1 MKRKALLVLGLSVTL
16 ACTNAVSVYAAGGGN
31 HRTETYSNNN
41 NNVVAAGNEKTNI
54 TGDVSVTGDGE
65 IAVKTSNN
73 AELSLKGNVSA
84 NGKNT
89 LGVESS
95 ANSSVSVD
103 GNVSAS
109 GESAEGV
116 AGHGNSSV
124 SVDGNVSASGESAK
138 GVVGHDSSSVKVSGD
153 VTAEGRIAPLGVG
166 TERVTSSV
174 TVDGTVKAN
183 GSQAV
188 GINSKGEVTAGGVL
202 VEGADSVGVLAN
214 KYGRITIN
222 NDVKVVERNRGTY
235 SVPVSGVETERNG
248 QVTVKGN
255 VEVEGIGSIGIKAAQ
270 GEVTVNGNVKASGT
284 KSNSGDETVGISASS
299 SKVNVKGD
307 VTSDGKGIHII
318 KSGTGLNSNVEVNG
332 SVTGSSGVT
341 TSNDSNVTVGGD
353 ITATGGTGLDITLE
367 NTTGDGKINLGTLN
381 VTKEGETGVLLDV
394 RKRNIQNIDEL
405 IQAMPEVNLFEI
417 NVKQGD
423 YFGINDGTNRDT
435 IQGTSILKKEAAD
448 KILKQKVNY
457 HLRAENTSNGT
468 ISLEHTKATE
478 GTTVKFYV
486 KAVDGYQVKGV
497 SAGKATVIDNGD
509 GSYSIIVP
517 RGGGVNISAIIEA
530 IMKEE
535 QGGQSAASNEKYSA
549 SFVKYA
555 AGQKQAQQLIKS
567 VAPGGNC
574 VVELEDFVSFN
585 RKTLEAL
592 AKRPDVS
599 MTVIYKWNGVK
610 YKVTIPAGYN
620 VLDLLNEDGYCGC
633 LYLNAIFGSEVV
645 E

>member
-1 MKRKALLVLGLSVTL
+1 MHECSIGVCCR
-16 ACTNAVSVYAAGGGN
+16 GGN
-31 HRTETYSNNN
+31 HRIETYSNNN
-41 NNVVAAGNEKTNI
+41 NKVVATGDEKTDI
-54 TGDVSVTGDGE
+54 EGDVSVTGNDE
-65 IAVKTSNN
+65 TAVKTSDN
-73 AELSLKGNVSA
+73 AKVSVKGNVSA
-84 NGKNT
+84 NGNNT
-89 LGVESS
+89 FGVYSTG
-95 ANSSVSVD
+95 NSSVSVQ

-116 AGHGNSSV
+116 ASRN
-124 SVDGNVSASGESAK
+124 D
-138 GVVGHDSSSVKVSGD
+138 SSVKVSGD
-153 VTAEGRIAPLGVG
+153 VTAEGQRTPTGVDAVKG
-166 TERVTSSV
+166 SSV
-174 TVDGTVKAN
+174 TVDGTVKAA
-183 GSQAV
+183 GSQAT

-202 VEGADSVGVLAN
+202 VEGADSTGVNAN
-214 KYGRITIN
+214 HGGRITIN

-235 SVPVSGVETERNG
+235 SVPVSGVETESNG

-255 VEVEGIGSIGIKAAQ
+255 VEVDGIGSIGIKAAQ

-284 KSNSGDETVGISASS
+284 KSNSGDETVGISVSS
-299 SKVNVKGD
+299 SEVNVKGD

-318 KSGTGLNSNVEVNG
+318 KSSSWKNSKVTVDG
-332 SVTGSSGVT
+332 SVTGSSGVVINNG
-341 TSNDSNVTVGGD
+341 SDVTVGGAV
-353 ITATGGTGLDITLE
+353 TATDGTGLDITLNVLTE
-367 NTTGDGKINLGTLN
+367 QGKINLGTLN
-381 VTKEGETGVLLDV
+381 VKKEGETAILLDV
-394 RKRNIQNIDEL
+394 SKVSIHDIDDF
-405 IQAMPEVNLFEI
+405 IQAIPEVNLFEI

-423 YFGINDGTNRDT
+423 YFGINDGTKEDT
-435 IQGTSILKKEAAD
+435 IKGTGILKKEAAD

-585 RKTLEAL
+585 RKTMEAL

>member
-31 HRTETYSNNN
+31 HRIEAYSNNN
-41 NNVVAAGNEKTNI
+41 NKVKVAGNEETDI
-54 TGDVSVTGDGE
+54 SGDVSVTGYGE
-65 IAVKTSNN
+65 IAVQTFDN
-73 AELSLKGNVSA
+73 AKVSVKGNVSVE
-84 NGKNT
+84 GDKT
-89 LGVESS
+89 KGVESNF
-95 ANSSVSVD
+95 NSSVSVQ

-116 AGHGNSSV
+116 AGCGN
-124 SVDGNVSASGESAK
+124 
-138 GVVGHDSSSVKVSGD
+138 SSVKVSGD
-153 VTAEGRIAPLGVG
+153 ITAEGEKTIGASARDAS
-166 TERVTSSV
+166 SSV
-174 TVDGTVKAN
+174 TVGGTVKAD
-183 GSQAV
+183 GLKAK
-188 GINSKGEVTAGGVL
+188 GIYSEGE
-202 VEGADSVGVLAN
+202 
-214 KYGRITIN
+214 
-222 NDVKVVERNRGTY
+222 
-235 SVPVSGVETERNG
+235 
-248 QVTVKGN
+248 VTVKGN
-255 VEVEGIGSIGIKAAQ
+255 VEVDGIGATGINSTQ
-270 GEVTVNGNVKASGT
+270 GVVNVNGNVKVSGT

-299 SKVNVKGD
+299 SEVNVKGD
-307 VTSDGKGIHII
+307 VTSDGKGIHIF
-318 KSGTGLNSNVEVNG
+318 KSSSWKDSKVTVDG
-332 SVTGSSGVT
+332 SVTGSSGVVINNG
-341 TSNDSNVTVGGD
+341 SDVTVGGAV
-353 ITATGGTGLDITLE
+353 TATDGTGLDITLNVLTE
-367 NTTGDGKINLGTLN
+367 QGKINLGTLN
-381 VTKEGETGVLLDV
+381 VKKEGETAVLLDV
-394 RKRNIQNIDEL
+394 SKVSIHDIDDF
-405 IQAMPEVNLFEI
+405 IQAIPEVNLFEI

-423 YFGINDGTNRDT
+423 YFGINDGTDEDT
-435 IQGTSILKKEAAD
+435 IKGTGISKKEAAD

-457 HLRAENTSNGT
+457 LLRAENTSNTT

-486 KAVDGYQVKGV
+486 NAVDGYQVKGV

-530 IMKEE
+530 VMKEE
-535 QGGQSAASNEKYSA
+535 PGGQSAASNEENTAAVEKYSA

-555 AGQKQAQQLIKS
+555 VGQKQAQQIIKS

-574 VVELEDFVSFN
+574 VVELEDFISFN

>member
-1 MKRKALLVLGLSVTL
+1 MKRKVLLVLGLSVTL

-31 HRTETYSNNN
+31 HRIEAYSNN
-41 NNVVAAGNEKTNI
+41 NNVVAAGDEKTDI
-54 TGDVSVTGDGE
+54 TGDVSVTGDDE
-65 IAVKTSNN
+65 IAVKTSDN
-73 AELSLKGNVSA
+73 AKVSVKGNVSA
-84 NGKNT
+84 NGSGT
-89 LGVESS
+89 TGVESTD
-95 ANSSVSVD
+95 NSS
-103 GNVSAS
+103 A
-109 GESAEGV
+109 
-116 AGHGNSSV
+116 
-124 SVDGNVSASGESAK
+124 
-138 GVVGHDSSSVKVSGD
+138 KVSGD
-153 VTAEGRIAPLGVG
+153 ITAEGDTSTLGIKAG
-166 TERVTSSV
+166 KGASV
-174 TVDGTVKAN
+174 TVDGAVKAN
-183 GSQAV
+183 GRVAV
-188 GINSKGEVTAGGVL
+188 GINSEGEAIAGDVL
-202 VEGADSVGVLAN
+202 VNGADSTGVLASKN
-214 KYGRITIN
+214 GKITIN
-222 NDVKVVERNRGTY
+222 NDVKVVESNRKAD
-235 SVPVSGVETERNG
+235 SVSVSGVETESNG
-248 QVTVKGN
+248 EVTVKGN
-255 VEVEGIGSIGIKAAQ
+255 VEVDGIGSIGIKAAQ

-318 KSGTGLNSNVEVNG
+318 KSGTGSNSIVEVNG
-332 SVTGSSGVT
+332 SVTGSSGVVINNG
-341 TSNDSNVTVGGD
+341 SDVTVGGAV
-353 ITATGGTGLDITLE
+353 TATGGTGLDITLE
-367 NTTGDGKINLGTLN
+367 DAAGRGKINLGTLN

-394 RKRNIQNIDEL
+394 RKRNIQDIDEL

-435 IQGTSILKKEAAD
+435 IKGTSISKKEAVD

-457 HLRAENTSNGT
+457 HLRTENTSNGT
-468 ISLEHTKATE
+468 ISLEHEKATE

-530 IMKEE
+530 VMKEE
-535 QGGQSAASNEKYSA
+535 QGGQSAASNEKYLA

-585 RKTLEAL
+585 RKTFEAL

>member
-31 HRTETYSNNN
+31 HRIETYRSNN
-41 NNVVAAGNEKTNI
+41 NNVVAKGDEQTDM
-54 TGDVSVTGDGE
+54 TGDVSVTGNGE
-65 IAVKTSNN
+65 IAVKTSGN
-73 AELSLKGNVSA
+73 AVLNLKGNVSVE
-84 NGKNT
+84 GDRT
-89 LGVESS
+89 IGVESS
-95 ANSSVSVD
+95 NNSSVSVD

-109 GESAEGV
+109 RGAEYGV
-116 AGHGNSSV
+116 KSY
-124 SVDGNVSASGESAK
+124 
-138 GVVGHDSSSVKVSGD
+138 DSSSVKVSGD
-153 VTAEGRIAPLGVG
+153 ITAEGEKTTGASARDAS
-166 TERVTSSV
+166 SSV
-174 TVDGTVKAN
+174 TVGGTVKAD
-183 GSQAV
+183 GLKAK
-188 GINSKGEVTAGGVL
+188 GIYSEGE
-202 VEGADSVGVLAN
+202 
-214 KYGRITIN
+214 
-222 NDVKVVERNRGTY
+222 
-235 SVPVSGVETERNG
+235 
-248 QVTVKGN
+248 VTVKGN
-255 VEVEGIGSIGIKAAQ
+255 VEVDGIGAMGINSTQ
-270 GEVTVNGNVKASGT
+270 GVVNVNGNVKVSGT

-299 SKVNVKGD
+299 SEVNVKGD
-307 VTSDGKGIHII
+307 VTSDGKGIHIF
-318 KSGTGLNSNVEVNG
+318 KSSSWKDSKVTVDG
-332 SVTGSSGVT
+332 SVTGSSGVVINNG
-341 TSNDSNVTVGGD
+341 SDVTVGGAV
-353 ITATGGTGLDITLE
+353 TATDGTGLDITL
-367 NTTGDGKINLGTLN
+367 NQLTGQGKINLGTLN
-381 VTKEGETGVLLDV
+381 VKKEGGTAILLDV
-394 RKRNIQNIDEL
+394 SKVSIHDIDDF
-405 IQAMPEVNLFEI
+405 IQAIPEVNLFEI

-423 YFGINDGTNRDT
+423 YFGINDGTNEDT
-435 IQGTSILKKEAAD
+435 IKGTSISKKEAAD

-457 HLRAENTSNGT
+457 LLRAENTSNTT

-486 KAVDGYQVKGV
+486 NAVDGYQVKGV

-530 IMKEE
+530 VMKEE
-535 QGGQSAASNEKYSA
+535 QGGQSAASNEENTAAVEKYSA

-555 AGQKQAQQLIKS
+555 AGQKQAQQLIQS

>member
-31 HRTETYSNNN
+31 HRIETYSNNN
-41 NNVVAAGNEKTNI
+41 NKVVATGDEKTDI
-54 TGDVSVTGDGE
+54 EGDVSVTGNNE
-65 IAVKTSNN
+65 TAVKTSDN
-73 AELSLKGNVSA
+73 AKVSVKGNVSA
-84 NGKNT
+84 KGSGT
-89 LGVESS
+89 TGVESTD
-95 ANSSVSVD
+95 NSS
-103 GNVSAS
+103 A
-109 GESAEGV
+109 
-116 AGHGNSSV
+116 
-124 SVDGNVSASGESAK
+124 
-138 GVVGHDSSSVKVSGD
+138 KVSGD
-153 VTAEGRIAPLGVG
+153 ITAEGDTSTLGIKAG
-166 TERVTSSV
+166 KGASV
-174 TVDGTVKAN
+174 TVDGAVKAN
-183 GSQAV
+183 GRVAV
-188 GINSKGEVTAGGVL
+188 GINSEGKAIAGDVL
-202 VEGADSVGVLAN
+202 VNGADSTGVLASN
-214 KYGRITIN
+214 NGKITIN
-222 NDVKVVERNRGTY
+222 NDVKVVESNRKAD
-235 SVPVSGVETERNG
+235 SVSVSGVETESNG
-248 QVTVKGN
+248 EVTVKGN
-255 VEVEGIGSIGIKAAQ
+255 VEVDGIGSIGIKAAQ

-299 SKVNVKGD
+299 SEVNVKGD
-307 VTSDGKGIHII
+307 VTSDGKGIHIF
-318 KSGTGLNSNVEVNG
+318 KSSSWKDSKVTVDG
-332 SVTGSSGVT
+332 SVTGSSGVVINNG
-341 TSNDSNVTVGGD
+341 SDVTVGGAV
-353 ITATGGTGLDITLE
+353 TATDGTGLDITL
-367 NTTGDGKINLGTLN
+367 NQLTGQGKINLGTLN
-381 VTKEGETGVLLDV
+381 VKKEGETAILLDV
-394 RKRNIQNIDEL
+394 SKVSLKDIEGL

-423 YFGINDGTNRDT
+423 YFGINDGTNSDT
-435 IQGTSILKKEAAD
+435 IKGTGILKKEAAD
-448 KILKQKVNY
+448 QILKQKVNY
-457 HLRAENTSNGT
+457 HLRTENTSNGT
-468 ISLEHTKATE
+468 ISLEHEKATE

-530 IMKEE
+530 VMKEE
-535 QGGQSAASNEKYSA
+535 QGGQSAASSSLA
-549 SFVKYA
+549 AAVKYA
-555 AGQKQAQQLIKS
+555 VGQKQAQQIINS

>member
-16 ACTNAVSVYAAGGGN
+16 ACTNAVSVYAAGGG
-31 HRTETYSNNN
+31 TSTVAQSNQNSK
-41 NNVVAAGNEKTNI
+41 VEATGNEHKAV
-54 TGDVSVTGDGE
+54 GDVSVAGDGE
-65 IAVKTSNN
+65 TAVKTSD
-73 AELSLKGNVSA
+73 AAMVTVEGNVSV
-84 NGKNT
+84 NGNGT
-89 LGVESS
+89 TGVESTG
-95 ANSSVSVD
+95 SSVV
-103 GNVSAS
+103 NVR
-109 GESAEGV
+109 GGIT
-116 AGHGNSSV
+116 
-124 SVDGNVSASGESAK
+124 AK
-138 GVVGHDSSSVKVSGD
+138 GQ
-153 VTAEGRIAPLGVG
+153 TRPLGVSA
-166 TERVTSSV
+166 EKDSW
-174 TVDGTVKAN
+174 VKVLGMVEAD

-202 VEGADSVGVLAN
+202 VEGADSTGVLAN
-214 KYGRITIN
+214 NGGRITIN
-222 NDVKVVERNRGTY
+222 NDVKVVERNRGTH
-235 SVPVSGVETERNG
+235 SVPVSGVETESNG
-248 QVTVKGN
+248 EVTVEGN

-318 KSGTGLNSNVEVNG
+318 KSNSGLNSNVEVNG

-394 RKRNIQNIDEL
+394 RKRNIQDIDEL

-423 YFGINDGTNRDT
+423 YFGINDGTNGDT
-435 IQGTSILKKEAAD
+435 IKGTGILKKDAVD

-457 HLRAENTSNGT
+457 HLRTENTSNGT
-468 ISLEHTKATE
+468 ISLEHEKATE

-530 IMKEE
+530 VMKEE

-585 RKTLEAL
+585 RKTLEDL

>member
-16 ACTNAVSVYAAGGGN
+16 ACTNAVSVYAAGGG
-31 HRTETYSNNN
+31 TSTVAQSNQNSK
-41 NNVVAAGNEKTNI
+41 VEATGNEHKVV
-54 TGDVSVTGDGE
+54 GDVSVAGDGE
-65 IAVKTSNN
+65 TAVKTSG
-73 AELSLKGNVSA
+73 AAMVTVQGNVSV
-84 NGKNT
+84 NGNGT
-89 LGVESS
+89 TGVEGTGSS
-95 ANSSVSVD
+95 FV
-103 GNVSAS
+103 NVR
-109 GESAEGV
+109 GGIT
-116 AGHGNSSV
+116 
-124 SVDGNVSASGESAK
+124 AK
-138 GVVGHDSSSVKVSGD
+138 GQ
-153 VTAEGRIAPLGVG
+153 TTPLGVSAEKASWVKVG
-166 TERVTSSV
+166 GIVEA
-174 TVDGTVKAN
+174 DGE
-183 GSQAV
+183 QAV
-188 GINSKGEVTAGGVL
+188 GINSKGEVDARGVL
-202 VEGADSVGVLAN
+202 VNGSDSTGVNAN
-214 KYGRITIN
+214 NGGNITIY

-235 SVPVSGVETERNG
+235 SGPVSGVKTESNG
-248 QVTVKGN
+248 QVTVEGN
-255 VEVEGIGSIGIKAAQ
+255 VEVEGIGAIGINSTQ
-270 GEVTVNGNVKASGT
+270 GVVNVNGNVKAAGT

-299 SKVNVKGD
+299 SEVNVKGD

-318 KSGTGLNSNVEVNG
+318 KSSSWKNSKVTVDG
-332 SVTGSSGVT
+332 SVTGSSGVVINNG
-341 TSNDSNVTVGGD
+341 SDVTVGGD
-353 ITATGGTGLDITLE
+353 VTATGGTGLDITLNE
-367 NTTGDGKINLGTLN
+367 LTGHGQINLGTLN

-394 RKRNIQNIDEL
+394 SKVSIYDIEGF

-423 YFGINDGTNRDT
+423 YFGINDGTNGDT
-435 IQGTSILKKEAAD
+435 IKGTGILKKEAAD

-530 IMKEE
+530 VMKEE
-535 QGGQSAASNEKYSA
+535 QGGQSAAFNEENTAAVEKYSA

>member
-31 HRTETYSNNN
+31 HRIETYRSNN
-41 NNVVAAGNEKTNI
+41 NNVVAAGDEHTDI

-65 IAVKTSNN
+65 IAVKTSGN
-73 AELSLKGNVSA
+73 AVLNLKGNVSVE
-84 NGKNT
+84 GDRT
-89 LGVESS
+89 IGVESS
-95 ANSSVSVD
+95 YNSSVSVD
-103 GNVSAS
+103 GNVFAS
-109 GESAEGV
+109 RGAEYGV
-116 AGHGNSSV
+116 KSY
-124 SVDGNVSASGESAK
+124 
-138 GVVGHDSSSVKVSGD
+138 DSSSVKVSGD
-153 VTAEGRIAPLGVG
+153 ITAEGEKTTGASARDAS
-166 TERVTSSV
+166 SSV
-174 TVDGTVKAN
+174 TVGGTVKAD
-183 GSQAV
+183 GLRAT
-188 GINSKGEVTAGGVL
+188 GIYSEGE
-202 VEGADSVGVLAN
+202 
-214 KYGRITIN
+214 
-222 NDVKVVERNRGTY
+222 
-235 SVPVSGVETERNG
+235 
-248 QVTVKGN
+248 VTVKGN
-255 VEVEGIGSIGIKAAQ
+255 VEVDGIGAKGINSTQ
-270 GEVTVNGNVKASGT
+270 GVVNVNGNVKVSGT

-299 SKVNVKGD
+299 SEVNVKGD

-318 KSGTGLNSNVEVNG
+318 KSSSWKNSKVTVDG
-332 SVTGSSGVT
+332 SVTGSSGVVINNG
-341 TSNDSNVTVGGD
+341 SDVTVGGAV
-353 ITATGGTGLDITLE
+353 TATDGTGLDITLNQLTE
-367 NTTGDGKINLGTLN
+367 QGKINLGTLN
-381 VTKEGETGVLLDV
+381 VKKEGETAILLDV
-394 RKRNIQNIDEL
+394 SKVSIHDIDDF
-405 IQAMPEVNLFEI
+405 IQAIPEVNLFEI

-423 YFGINDGTNRDT
+423 YFGINDGTDGDT
-435 IQGTSILKKEAAD
+435 IKGTGILKNEAAD

-530 IMKEE
+530 VMKEE
-535 QGGQSAASNEKYSA
+535 QGGQSAASNGENTAAVEKYSA

-555 AGQKQAQQLIKS
+555 AGQKQAQQLIQS

>member
-31 HRTETYSNNN
+31 HRIETYRNNN
-41 NNVVAAGNEKTNI
+41 NNVKVAGNEETDI
-54 TGDVSVTGDGE
+54 PGDVSVTGYGE
-65 IAVKTSNN
+65 IAVQTFDN
-73 AELSLKGNVSA
+73 AKVSVKGNVSVK
-84 NGKNT
+84 GDKT
-89 LGVESS
+89 KGVESNF
-95 ANSSVSVD
+95 NSSVSVD
-103 GNVSAS
+103 GNVSAR
-109 GESAEGV
+109 GESVEGV
-116 AGHGNSSV
+116 ASTGN
-124 SVDGNVSASGESAK
+124 
-138 GVVGHDSSSVKVSGD
+138 SSVKVSGGIN
-153 VTAEGRIAPLGVG
+153 AEGQGSLGVSSEKG
-166 TERVTSSV
+166 SSV
-174 TVDGTVKAN
+174 TVDGTVKAA

-188 GINSKGEVTAGGVL
+188 GINSEGE
-202 VEGADSVGVLAN
+202 
-214 KYGRITIN
+214 
-222 NDVKVVERNRGTY
+222 
-235 SVPVSGVETERNG
+235 
-248 QVTVKGN
+248 VTVKGN
-255 VEVEGIGSIGIKAAQ
+255 VEVDGIGAKGINSTQ
-270 GEVTVNGNVKASGT
+270 GVVNVNGNVKVSGT

-299 SKVNVKGD
+299 SEVNVKGD

-318 KSGTGLNSNVEVNG
+318 KSSSWKNSKVTVDG
-332 SVTGSSGVT
+332 SVTGSSGVLINNG
-341 TSNDSNVTVGGD
+341 SDVTVGGAV
-353 ITATGGTGLDITLE
+353 TATDGTGLDITLNQLTE
-367 NTTGDGKINLGTLN
+367 QGKINLGTLN
-381 VTKEGETGVLLDV
+381 VKKEGETAILLDV
-394 RKRNIQNIDEL
+394 SKVSIHDIDDF
-405 IQAMPEVNLFEI
+405 IQAIPEVNLFEI

-423 YFGINDGTNRDT
+423 YFGINDGTDGAT
-435 IQGTSILKKEAAD
+435 ISGTSISKEEAAD

-486 KAVDGYQVKGV
+486 NAVDGYQVKGV

-530 IMKEE
+530 VMKEE
-535 QGGQSAASNEKYSA
+535 QGGQSAASNGENTAAVEKYSA

-555 AGQKQAQQLIKS
+555 AGQKQAQQIIKS

-574 VVELEDFVSFN
+574 VVELEEFISFN

>member
-31 HRTETYSNNN
+31 HRIETYSSN
-41 NNVVAAGNEKTNI
+41 NNVVAAGAVEENI

-65 IAVKTSNN
+65 IAVKTSDN
-73 AELSLKGNVSA
+73 AKVNLKGNVSV
-84 NGKNT
+84 NGSGT
-89 LGVESS
+89 TGVEST
-95 ANSSVSVD
+95 
-103 GNVSAS
+103 
-109 GESAEGV
+109 
-116 AGHGNSSV
+116 GNSSA
-124 SVDGNVSASGESAK
+124 NVSG
-138 GVVGHDSSSVKVSGD
+138 GI
-153 VTAEGRIAPLGVG
+153 TAEGRSTLGIKAG
-166 TERVTSSV
+166 KGASV
-174 TVDGTVKAN
+174 TVDGAVKAY
-183 GSQAV
+183 GQLAV
-188 GINSKGEVTAGGVL
+188 GINSEGEAIAGDVL
-202 VEGADSVGVLAN
+202 VKGSDSTGVLASN
-214 KYGRITIN
+214 SGKITIN
-222 NDVKVVERNRGTY
+222 NDVKVVESGRRLDSG
-235 SVPVSGVETERNG
+235 PVSGVEAQSNG
-248 QVTVKGN
+248 KVTVKGN
-255 VEVEGIGSIGIKAAQ
+255 VEVAGIGAMGINSTQ
-270 GEVTVNGNVKASGT
+270 GVVNVNGNVKVSGT
-284 KSNSGDETVGISASS
+284 PQNNQNEETVGISAKGSNIS
-299 SKVNVKGD
+299 VKGN
-307 VTSDGKGIHII
+307 VASDGKGIHII
-318 KSGTGLNSNVEVNG
+318 KSGTGLNSIVEVNG
-332 SVTGSSGVT
+332 SVTGSSGVVT
-341 TSNDSNVTVGGD
+341 NNGSDVTVGGD
-353 ITATGGTGLDITLE
+353 VTATGGTGLDITME
-367 NTTGDGKINLGTLN
+367 EATGRGIINLGTLN

-394 RKRNIQNIDEL
+394 RKRNIQDIDEL

-448 KILKQKVNY
+448 QILKQKVNY

-530 IMKEE
+530 VMKEE
-535 QGGQSAASNEKYSA
+535 QGGQSAESNEKYSA

-555 AGQKQAQQLIKS
+555 VGQKQAQQLIKS

>member
-31 HRTETYSNNN
+31 HRIETYRNNN
-41 NNVVAAGNEKTNI
+41 NNVKVAGNEETDI
-54 TGDVSVTGDGE
+54 PGDVSVTGYGE
-65 IAVKTSNN
+65 IAVQTFDN
-73 AELSLKGNVSA
+73 AKVSVKGNVSVE
-84 NGKNT
+84 GDKT
-89 LGVESS
+89 KGVESNF
-95 ANSSVSVD
+95 NSSVSVQ
-103 GNVSAS
+103 GNVSAR

-116 AGHGNSSV
+116 ASTGN
-124 SVDGNVSASGESAK
+124 
-138 GVVGHDSSSVKVSGD
+138 SSVKVSGGI
-153 VTAEGRIAPLGVG
+153 TAEGQGPLGVSSEKG
-166 TERVTSSV
+166 SSV
-174 TVDGTVKAN
+174 TVDGTVKAA
-183 GSQAV
+183 GSRAV
-188 GINSKGEVTAGGVL
+188 GINSEGE
-202 VEGADSVGVLAN
+202 
-214 KYGRITIN
+214 
-222 NDVKVVERNRGTY
+222 
-235 SVPVSGVETERNG
+235 
-248 QVTVKGN
+248 VTVKGN
-255 VEVEGIGSIGIKAAQ
+255 VEVDGIGAKGINSTQ
-270 GEVTVNGNVKASGT
+270 GVVNVNGNVKVSGT

-299 SKVNVKGD
+299 SEVNVKGD

-318 KSGTGLNSNVEVNG
+318 KSSSWKNSKVTVDG
-332 SVTGSSGVT
+332 SVTGSSGVVINNG
-341 TSNDSNVTVGGD
+341 SDVTVGGAV
-353 ITATGGTGLDITLE
+353 TATDGTGLDITLNQLTE
-367 NTTGDGKINLGTLN
+367 QGKINLGTLN
-381 VTKEGETGVLLDV
+381 VKKEGETAILLDV
-394 RKRNIQNIDEL
+394 SKVSIHDIDDF
-405 IQAMPEVNLFEI
+405 IQAIPEVNLFEI

-423 YFGINDGTNRDT
+423 YFGIKDGTDGDT
-435 IQGTSILKKEAAD
+435 IKGTGILKNEAAD

-457 HLRAENTSNGT
+457 LLRAENTSNTT

-486 KAVDGYQVKGV
+486 NAVDGYQVKGV

-530 IMKEE
+530 VMKEE
-535 QGGQSAASNEKYSA
+535 QGGQSAASNEENTAAVEKYSA

-555 AGQKQAQQLIKS
+555 AGQKQAQQLIQS

-574 VVELEDFVSFN
+574 VVELEEFISFN

>member
-1 MKRKALLVLGLSVTL
+1 MKRKALLVLGLAVALTCSNV
-16 ACTNAVSVYAAGGGN
+16 VSVYAAEGEN
-31 HRTETYSNNN
+31 YSIETYSNNN
-41 NNVVAAGNEKTNI
+41 NKVVAAGSEQTDI
-54 TGDVSVTGDGE
+54 TGDVSVTGNDE
-65 IAVKTSNN
+65 TAVKTSDN
-73 AELSLKGNVSA
+73 AKVSVKGNVSA
-84 NGKNT
+84 DGNNT
-89 LGVESS
+89 YGVWSTD
-95 ANSSVSVD
+95 NSSVSVQ

-116 AGHGNSSV
+116 ASRGN
-124 SVDGNVSASGESAK
+124 
-138 GVVGHDSSSVKVSGD
+138 SSVKVSGD
-153 VTAEGRIAPLGVG
+153 VTAEGGITPSGVDAVKG
-166 TERVTSSV
+166 SSV
-174 TVDGTVKAN
+174 TVDGTVKAV

-202 VEGADSVGVLAN
+202 VEGADSTGVNAN
-214 KYGRITIN
+214 NGGSITIN

-235 SVPVSGVETERNG
+235 SVPVSGVETESNG
-248 QVTVKGN
+248 EVTVEGN

-318 KSGTGLNSNVEVNG
+318 KSGTGLNSIVEVNG
-332 SVTGSSGVT
+332 SVTGGSGVVINNG
-341 TSNDSNVTVGGD
+341 SDVTVGGD

-367 NTTGDGKINLGTLN
+367 DATGRGKINLGTLN

-423 YFGINDGTNRDT
+423 YFGINDGTTRDT
-435 IQGTSILKKEAAD
+435 ISGTNISKKEAAD
-448 KILKQKVNY
+448 EILKKKVKY
-457 HLRAENTSNGT
+457 SFRTEKTSNANIT
-468 ISLEHTKATE
+468 LEKNEATE

-486 KAVDGYQVKGV
+486 KAEDGYQVKGV
-497 SAGKATVIDNGD
+497 SAGKAKVIDNGD

-530 IMKEE
+530 VMKE
-535 QGGQSAASNEKYSA
+535 QPGGQSSSSGEEYTAANEEYA
-549 SFVKYA
+549 TAVVKYTET
-555 AGQKQAQQLIKS
+555 QKQTQQTIKNIER
-567 VAPGGNC
+567 GGNC
-574 VVELEDFVSFN
+574 VVELDKYISFN
-585 RKTLEAL
+585 RETFEAL
-592 AKRPDVS
+592 SKRPDVS
-599 MTVIYKWNGVK
+599 LTVIYKWNGVK

-633 LYLNAIFGSEVV
+633 LYLNAIFGSQVV

>member
-31 HRTETYSNNN
+31 HRIETYSNNN
-41 NNVVAAGNEKTNI
+41 NKVVAAGDEQTDI
-54 TGDVSVTGDGE
+54 TGDVSVTGNDE
-65 IAVKTSNN
+65 TAVKTSDN
-73 AELSLKGNVSA
+73 AKVSVKGNVSA
-84 NGKNT
+84 NGNNT
-89 LGVESS
+89 FGVWSTD
-95 ANSSVSVD
+95 NSSVSVQ

-116 AGHGNSSV
+116 AGRGN
-124 SVDGNVSASGESAK
+124 
-138 GVVGHDSSSVKVSGD
+138 SSVKVSGD
-153 VTAEGRIAPLGVG
+153 VTAEGQMTPTGVDAVMG
-166 TERVTSSV
+166 SSV
-174 TVDGTVKAN
+174 TVDGTVKAA

-202 VEGADSVGVLAN
+202 VEGADSAGVNAN
-214 KYGRITIN
+214 NSGRITIN

-235 SVPVSGVETERNG
+235 SGPVSGVEAERNG
-248 QVTVKGN
+248 KVTVKGN
-255 VEVEGIGSIGIKAAQ
+255 VEVDGIGAMGINSTQ
-270 GEVTVNGNVKASGT
+270 GVVNVNGNVKVSGT
-284 KSNSGDETVGISASS
+284 PQNNQNEETVGISAKGSNIS
-299 SKVNVKGD
+299 VKGN
-307 VTSDGKGIHII
+307 VASDGKGIHII
-318 KSGTGLNSNVEVNG
+318 KSDTGLNSIVEVNG
-332 SVTGSSGVT
+332 SVTGSSGVVT
-341 TSNDSNVTVGGD
+341 NNGSDVTVGGD
-353 ITATGGTGLDITLE
+353 VTATGGTGLDITME
-367 NTTGDGKINLGTLN
+367 EATGRGIINLGTLN

-394 RKRNIQNIDEL
+394 RKRNIQDIDEL

-448 KILKQKVNY
+448 QILKQKVNY
-457 HLRAENTSNGT
+457 HLRAENTSNAT

-585 RKTLEAL
+585 RKTFEEL

>member
-31 HRTETYSNNN
+31 HRIETYSSN
-41 NNVVAAGNEKTNI
+41 NNVVAAGDVEENI

-65 IAVKTSNN
+65 IAVKTSDN
-73 AELSLKGNVSA
+73 AKVNLKGNVSV
-84 NGKNT
+84 NGSGT
-89 LGVESS
+89 TGVEST
-95 ANSSVSVD
+95 
-103 GNVSAS
+103 
-109 GESAEGV
+109 
-116 AGHGNSSV
+116 GNSSA
-124 SVDGNVSASGESAK
+124 NVSG
-138 GVVGHDSSSVKVSGD
+138 GI
-153 VTAEGRIAPLGVG
+153 TAEGQGPLGVSSEKG
-166 TERVTSSV
+166 SSV
-174 TVDGTVKAN
+174 TVDGTVKAA
-183 GSQAV
+183 GSRAV

-202 VEGADSVGVLAN
+202 VEGADSTGVLAN
-214 KYGRITIN
+214 NDGRITIN
-222 NDVKVVERNRGTY
+222 NDVKVVERDRGTH
-235 SVPVSGVETERNG
+235 SVPVSGVETESNG

-299 SKVNVKGD
+299 SEVNVKGD
-307 VTSDGKGIHII
+307 VTSDGKGIHIF
-318 KSGTGLNSNVEVNG
+318 KSSSWKDSKVTVDG
-332 SVTGSSGVT
+332 SVTGSSGVVINNG
-341 TSNDSNVTVGGD
+341 SDVTVGGAV
-353 ITATGGTGLDITLE
+353 TATDGTGLDITL
-367 NTTGDGKINLGTLN
+367 NQLTGQGKINLGTLN
-381 VTKEGETGVLLDV
+381 VKKEGETAILLDV
-394 RKRNIQNIDEL
+394 SKVSINDNEGLIRL

-417 NVKQGD
+417 NVKKGD
-423 YFGINDGTNRDT
+423 YFGINDGTKEDT
-435 IQGTSILKKEAAD
+435 IKGTGISKKEAAD

-585 RKTLEAL
+585 RKTFEAL

>member
-31 HRTETYSNNN
+31 HRIETYRSNNN
-41 NNVVAAGNEKTNI
+41 KVKVAGNEETDI
-54 TGDVSVTGDGE
+54 SGDVSVTGYGE
-65 IAVKTSNN
+65 IAVQTFDN
-73 AELSLKGNVSA
+73 AKVSVKGNVSVE
-84 NGKNT
+84 GDKT
-89 LGVESS
+89 KGVKSNF
-95 ANSSVSVD
+95 NSSVSVQ

-116 AGHGNSSV
+116 AGCGN
-124 SVDGNVSASGESAK
+124 
-138 GVVGHDSSSVKVSGD
+138 SSVKVSGGI
-153 VTAEGRIAPLGVG
+153 TAEGQGPLGVSSEKG
-166 TERVTSSV
+166 SSV
-174 TVDGTVKAN
+174 TVDGTVKAA
-183 GSQAV
+183 GSRAT
-188 GINSKGEVTAGGVL
+188 GIYSEGE
-202 VEGADSVGVLAN
+202 
-214 KYGRITIN
+214 
-222 NDVKVVERNRGTY
+222 
-235 SVPVSGVETERNG
+235 
-248 QVTVKGN
+248 VTVKGN
-255 VEVEGIGSIGIKAAQ
+255 VEVDGIGATGINSTQ
-270 GEVTVNGNVKASGT
+270 GVVNVNGNVKVSGT

-299 SKVNVKGD
+299 SEVNVKGD
-307 VTSDGKGIHII
+307 VTSDGKGIHIF
-318 KSGTGLNSNVEVNG
+318 KSSSWKDSKVTVDG
-332 SVTGSSGVT
+332 SVTGSSGVVINNG
-341 TSNDSNVTVGGD
+341 SDVTVGGVV
-353 ITATGGTGLDITLE
+353 TATDGTGLDITL
-367 NTTGDGKINLGTLN
+367 NQLTGQGKINLGTLN
-381 VTKEGETGVLLDV
+381 VKKEGETAILLDV
-394 RKRNIQNIDEL
+394 SKVSIYDIDDF

-417 NVKQGD
+417 NVKQDD
-423 YFGINDGTNRDT
+423 YFGINDGTDGNT
-435 IQGTSILKKEAAD
+435 IKGTSILKKEAAD

-457 HLRAENTSNGT
+457 HLRAENTSNAT

-486 KAVDGYQVKGV
+486 NAVDGYQVKGV

-530 IMKEE
+530 VMKEE
-535 QGGQSAASNEKYSA
+535 QGGQSAASKEENTAAVEKYSA

>member
-1 MKRKALLVLGLSVTL
+1 MKRKVLLVLGLSVTL

-31 HRTETYSNNN
+31 HRIETYRNNN
-41 NNVVAAGNEKTNI
+41 NNVKVAGNEETDI
-54 TGDVSVTGDGE
+54 PGDVSVTGYGE
-65 IAVKTSNN
+65 IAVQTFDN
-73 AELSLKGNVSA
+73 AKVSVKGNVSVK
-84 NGKNT
+84 GDKT
-89 LGVESS
+89 KGVESNF
-95 ANSSVSVD
+95 NSSVSVD
-103 GNVSAS
+103 GNVSAR
-109 GESAEGV
+109 GESVEGV
-116 AGHGNSSV
+116 AGCGNSSV
-124 SVDGNVSASGESAK
+124 
-138 GVVGHDSSSVKVSGD
+138 KVNGD
-153 VTAEGRIAPLGVG
+153 ITAEGEKTIGASARDAS
-166 TERVTSSV
+166 SSV
-174 TVDGTVKAN
+174 TVGGTVKAD
-183 GSQAV
+183 GLKAK
-188 GINSKGEVTAGGVL
+188 GIYSEGE
-202 VEGADSVGVLAN
+202 
-214 KYGRITIN
+214 
-222 NDVKVVERNRGTY
+222 
-235 SVPVSGVETERNG
+235 
-248 QVTVKGN
+248 VTVKGN
-255 VEVEGIGSIGIKAAQ
+255 VEVGGIGATGINSTQ
-270 GEVTVNGNVKASGT
+270 GVVNVNGNVKVSGT

-299 SKVNVKGD
+299 SEVNVKGD

-318 KSGTGLNSNVEVNG
+318 KSSSWKNSKVTVDG
-332 SVTGSSGVT
+332 SVTGSSGVVINNG
-341 TSNDSNVTVGGD
+341 SDVTVGGAV
-353 ITATGGTGLDITLE
+353 TATDGTGLDITLNQLTE
-367 NTTGDGKINLGTLN
+367 QGKINLGTLN
-381 VTKEGETGVLLDV
+381 VKKEGETAILLDV
-394 RKRNIQNIDEL
+394 SKVSIHDIDDF
-405 IQAMPEVNLFEI
+405 IQAIPEVNLFEI

-423 YFGINDGTNRDT
+423 YFGINDGTDEDT
-435 IQGTSILKKEAAD
+435 IKGTGILKNEAAD

-457 HLRAENTSNGT
+457 LLRAENTSNTT

-486 KAVDGYQVKGV
+486 NAVDGYQVKGV

-530 IMKEE
+530 VMKEE
-535 QGGQSAASNEKYSA
+535 QGGQSAASNEENTAAVEKYSA

-555 AGQKQAQQLIKS
+555 VGQKQAQQIIKS

-585 RKTLEAL
+585 RKTFEAL

>member
-16 ACTNAVSVYAAGGGN
+16 ACTNAISVYAAGGGN
-31 HRTETYSNNN
+31 HRIETYRSNN
-41 NNVVAAGNEKTNI
+41 NNVVAAGNEHTDI

-65 IAVKTSNN
+65 IAVKTSGN
-73 AELSLKGNVSA
+73 AVLNLKGNVSVE
-84 NGKNT
+84 GDRT
-89 LGVESS
+89 IGVESS
-95 ANSSVSVD
+95 YNSSVSVD

-109 GESAEGV
+109 RGAEYGV
-116 AGHGNSSV
+116 KSY
-124 SVDGNVSASGESAK
+124 
-138 GVVGHDSSSVKVSGD
+138 DSSSVKVSGD
-153 VTAEGRIAPLGVG
+153 ITAEGENTTGASARDAS
-166 TERVTSSV
+166 SSV
-174 TVDGTVKAN
+174 TVGGTVKAD
-183 GSQAV
+183 GLRAK
-188 GINSKGEVTAGGVL
+188 GIYSEGE
-202 VEGADSVGVLAN
+202 
-214 KYGRITIN
+214 
-222 NDVKVVERNRGTY
+222 
-235 SVPVSGVETERNG
+235 
-248 QVTVKGN
+248 VTVKGN
-255 VEVEGIGSIGIKAAQ
+255 VEVDGIGAKGINSTQ
-270 GEVTVNGNVKASGT
+270 GVVNVNGNVKVSGT

-299 SKVNVKGD
+299 SEVNVKGD

-318 KSGTGLNSNVEVNG
+318 KSSSWKNSKITVDG
-332 SVTGSSGVT
+332 SVTGSSGVVVNNG
-341 TSNDSNVTVGGD
+341 SDVTVGGAV
-353 ITATGGTGLDITLE
+353 TATDGTGLDITLNQLTE
-367 NTTGDGKINLGTLN
+367 QGKINLGTLN
-381 VTKEGETGVLLDV
+381 VKKEGETAILLDV
-394 RKRNIQNIDEL
+394 SKVSIHDIDDF
-405 IQAMPEVNLFEI
+405 IQAIPEVNLFEI
-417 NVKQGD
+417 NVKKGD
-423 YFGINDGTNRDT
+423 YFGINDGTNGDT
-435 IQGTSILKKEAAD
+435 IKGTSILKKEAAD

-530 IMKEE
+530 VMKEE
-535 QGGQSAASNEKYSA
+535 QGGQSAASNEENTAAVEKYSA

-555 AGQKQAQQLIKS
+555 AGQKQAQQIIKS

-574 VVELEDFVSFN
+574 VVELEEFISFN

>member
-31 HRTETYSNNN
+31 HRIETYRSNNN
-41 NNVVAAGNEKTNI
+41 KVKVAGNEETDI
-54 TGDVSVTGDGE
+54 SGDVSVTGYGE
-65 IAVKTSNN
+65 IAVQTFDN
-73 AELSLKGNVSA
+73 AKVSVKGNVSVE
-84 NGKNT
+84 GDKT
-89 LGVESS
+89 KGVKSNF
-95 ANSSVSVD
+95 NSSVSVQ

-116 AGHGNSSV
+116 AGCGN
-124 SVDGNVSASGESAK
+124 
-138 GVVGHDSSSVKVSGD
+138 SSVKVSGGI
-153 VTAEGRIAPLGVG
+153 TAEGQGPLGVSSEKG
-166 TERVTSSV
+166 SSV
-174 TVDGTVKAN
+174 TVDGTVKAA
-183 GSQAV
+183 GSRAT
-188 GINSKGEVTAGGVL
+188 GIYSEGE
-202 VEGADSVGVLAN
+202 
-214 KYGRITIN
+214 
-222 NDVKVVERNRGTY
+222 
-235 SVPVSGVETERNG
+235 
-248 QVTVKGN
+248 VTVKGN
-255 VEVEGIGSIGIKAAQ
+255 VEVDGIGATGINSTQ
-270 GEVTVNGNVKASGT
+270 GVVNVNGNVKVSGT

-299 SKVNVKGD
+299 SEVNVKGD
-307 VTSDGKGIHII
+307 VTSDGKGIHIF
-318 KSGTGLNSNVEVNG
+318 KSSSWKDSKVTVDG
-332 SVTGSSGVT
+332 SVTGSSGVVINNG
-341 TSNDSNVTVGGD
+341 SDVTVGGVV
-353 ITATGGTGLDITLE
+353 TATDGTGLDITL
-367 NTTGDGKINLGTLN
+367 NQLTGQGKINLGTLN
-381 VTKEGETGVLLDV
+381 VKKEGETAILLDV
-394 RKRNIQNIDEL
+394 SKVSIYDIDDF

-417 NVKQGD
+417 NVKQDD
-423 YFGINDGTNRDT
+423 YFGINDGTDGNT
-435 IQGTSILKKEAAD
+435 IKGTSILKKEAAD
-448 KILKQKVNY
+448 QILKQKVNY

-530 IMKEE
+530 IVKEE

-574 VVELEDFVSFN
+574 VVELEEFISFN
-585 RKTLEAL
+585 RETFEAL

-599 MTVIYKWNGVK
+599 LTVIYKWNGVK

-620 VLDLLNEDGYCGC
+620 VIDLLNEDGYCGC

>member
-16 ACTNAVSVYAAGGGN
+16 ACTNAVSVYAAGGG
-31 HRTETYSNNN
+31 TSTVAQSNQNSK
-41 NNVVAAGNEKTNI
+41 VEATGNEHKVV
-54 TGDVSVTGDGE
+54 GDVSVAGDGE
-65 IAVKTSNN
+65 TAVKTSG
-73 AELSLKGNVSA
+73 AAMVTVKGNVSV
-84 NGKNT
+84 NGNGT
-89 LGVESS
+89 TGVEGTGSS
-95 ANSSVSVD
+95 FV
-103 GNVSAS
+103 NVR
-109 GESAEGV
+109 GGIT
-116 AGHGNSSV
+116 
-124 SVDGNVSASGESAK
+124 AK
-138 GVVGHDSSSVKVSGD
+138 GQ
-153 VTAEGRIAPLGVG
+153 TTPLGVSAEKG
-166 TERVTSSV
+166 SWVKVGGIVEA
-174 TVDGTVKAN
+174 DGE
-183 GSQAV
+183 QAV
-188 GINSKGEVTAGGVL
+188 GINSKGEVDARGVL
-202 VEGADSVGVLAN
+202 VNGSDSTGVNAN
-214 KYGRITIN
+214 NGGNILIF

-235 SVPVSGVETERNG
+235 SGPVSGVETESNG
-248 QVTVKGN
+248 KVTVGGN

-299 SKVNVKGD
+299 SEVNVKGD

-318 KSGTGLNSNVEVNG
+318 KSGTGLNSIVEVNG
-332 SVTGSSGVT
+332 NVTGSSGVVINNG
-341 TSNDSNVTVGGD
+341 SDVTVGGAV
-353 ITATGGTGLDITLE
+353 TATGGTGLDITLE
-367 NTTGDGKINLGTLN
+367 DATGRGKINLGTLN

-394 RKRNIQNIDEL
+394 RKRNIQDIDEL

-423 YFGINDGTNRDT
+423 YFGINDGTNGDT
-435 IQGTSILKKEAAD
+435 IKGTSILKKDAVD
-448 KILKQKVNY
+448 RILRQKVNY
-457 HLRAENTSNGT
+457 HLRTENTSNGT
-468 ISLEHTKATE
+468 ISLEHEKATE

-530 IMKEE
+530 VMKEE

>member
-1 MKRKALLVLGLSVTL
+1 MLP
-16 ACTNAVSVYAAGGGN
+16 GGN
-31 HRTETYSNNN
+31 HRIETYSNNN
-41 NNVVAAGNEKTNI
+41 KKVVAAGDIELNI
-54 TGDVSVTGDGE
+54 TGDVSVTGNGE
-65 IAVKTSNN
+65 IAVKTSED
-73 AELSLKGNVSA
+73 AKVSVKGSVSV
-84 NGKNT
+84 NGSGT
-89 LGVESS
+89 TGVESTDNSS
-95 ANSSVSVD
+95 AN
-103 GNVSAS
+103 
-109 GESAEGV
+109 
-116 AGHGNSSV
+116 
-124 SVDGNVSASGESAK
+124 
-138 GVVGHDSSSVKVSGD
+138 VSGD
-153 VTAEGRIAPLGVG
+153 ITAEGQSALGIKAG
-166 TERVTSSV
+166 KGASV
-174 TVDGTVKAN
+174 TVDGAVKAN
-183 GSQAV
+183 GQLAV
-188 GINSKGEVTAGGVL
+188 GINSEGEATAGDVL
-202 VEGADSVGVLAN
+202 VKGSDSTGVLASN
-214 KYGRITIN
+214 NGKITIN
-222 NDVKVVERNRGTY
+222 NDVKVVESDRRSDSG
-235 SVPVSGVETERNG
+235 PVSGVEAESNG
-248 QVTVKGN
+248 KVTVKGN
-255 VEVEGIGSIGIKAAQ
+255 VEVDGIGAMGINSTQ
-270 GEVTVNGNVKASGT
+270 GVVNVNGNVKASGT
-284 KSNSGDETVGISASS
+284 PQNNQAGETVGISAKGSNI
-299 SKVNVKGD
+299 NVKGN

-318 KSGTGLNSNVEVNG
+318 KSGTGLNSIVEVNG
-332 SVTGSSGVT
+332 SVTGSSGVVT
-341 TSNDSNVTVGGD
+341 NNGSDVTVGGD
-353 ITATGGTGLDITLE
+353 VTATGGTGLDITLE
-367 NTTGDGKINLGTLN
+367 QATGDGKINLGTLN

-394 RKRNIQNIDEL
+394 RKRNIQDIDEL

-435 IQGTSILKKEAAD
+435 IKGTSILKKEAAD
-448 KILKQKVNY
+448 QILKQKVNY
-457 HLRAENTSNGT
+457 HLRTENTSNGT
-468 ISLEHTKATE
+468 ISLEHEKATE

-555 AGQKQAQQLIKS
+555 VGQKQAQQLIKS

>member
-1 MKRKALLVLGLSVTL
+1 MKRKVLLVLGLSVTL

-31 HRTETYSNNN
+31 HRIETYRNNN
-41 NNVVAAGNEKTNI
+41 NNVKVAGNEETDI
-54 TGDVSVTGDGE
+54 PGDVSVTGYGE
-65 IAVKTSNN
+65 IAVQTFDN
-73 AELSLKGNVSA
+73 AKVSVKGNVSVK
-84 NGKNT
+84 GDKT
-89 LGVESS
+89 KGVESNF
-95 ANSSVSVD
+95 NSSVSVD
-103 GNVSAS
+103 GNVSAR
-109 GESAEGV
+109 GESVEGV
-116 AGHGNSSV
+116 ASTGN
-124 SVDGNVSASGESAK
+124 
-138 GVVGHDSSSVKVSGD
+138 SSVKVSGGIN
-153 VTAEGRIAPLGVG
+153 AEGQGSLGVSSEKG
-166 TERVTSSV
+166 SSV
-174 TVDGTVKAN
+174 TVDGTVKAA

-188 GINSKGEVTAGGVL
+188 GINSEGE
-202 VEGADSVGVLAN
+202 
-214 KYGRITIN
+214 
-222 NDVKVVERNRGTY
+222 
-235 SVPVSGVETERNG
+235 
-248 QVTVKGN
+248 VTVKGN
-255 VEVEGIGSIGIKAAQ
+255 VEVDGIGAKGINSTQ
-270 GEVTVNGNVKASGT
+270 GVVNVNGNVKVSGT

-299 SKVNVKGD
+299 SEVNVKGD

-318 KSGTGLNSNVEVNG
+318 KSSSWKNSKVTVDG
-332 SVTGSSGVT
+332 SVTGSSGVVINNG
-341 TSNDSNVTVGGD
+341 SDVTVGGAV
-353 ITATGGTGLDITLE
+353 TATDGTGLDITLNQLTE
-367 NTTGDGKINLGTLN
+367 QGKINLGTLN
-381 VTKEGETGVLLDV
+381 VKKEGETAILLDV
-394 RKRNIQNIDEL
+394 SKVSIHDIDDF
-405 IQAMPEVNLFEI
+405 IQAIPEVNLFEI

-423 YFGINDGTNRDT
+423 YFGIKDGTDGDT
-435 IQGTSILKKEAAD
+435 IKGTGISKNEAAE

-457 HLRAENTSNGT
+457 HLRAENTSNTT

-486 KAVDGYQVKGV
+486 NAVDGYQVKGV

-530 IMKEE
+530 VMKEE
-535 QGGQSAASNEKYSA
+535 QGGQSAASNGENTAAVEKYSA

-555 AGQKQAQQLIKS
+555 AGQKQAQQLIQS

>member
-31 HRTETYSNNN
+31 HRIETYRSNNN
-41 NNVVAAGNEKTNI
+41 NVKVAGNEETDI
-54 TGDVSVTGDGE
+54 PGDVSVTGYGE
-65 IAVKTSNN
+65 IAVQTFDN
-73 AELSLKGNVSA
+73 AKVSVKGNVSVK
-84 NGKNT
+84 GDKT
-89 LGVESS
+89 KGVES
-95 ANSSVSVD
+95 NF
-103 GNVSAS
+103 
-109 GESAEGV
+109 
-116 AGHGNSSV
+116 NSSV

-138 GVVGHDSSSVKVSGD
+138 GVESSGNSFVSVQGNVSVEGDETIGVKNERLSKVSVDGNVSARGESAKGVMGRGISVKVSGD
-153 VTAEGRIAPLGVG
+153 VTAEGQIAPLGVG
-166 TERVTSSV
+166 TEKASSSV
-174 TVDGTVKAN
+174 TVDGTVKVA

-188 GINSKGEVTAGGVL
+188 GINSKGEVT
-202 VEGADSVGVLAN
+202 
-214 KYGRITIN
+214 
-222 NDVKVVERNRGTY
+222 
-235 SVPVSGVETERNG
+235 
-248 QVTVKGN
+248 VKGN
-255 VEVEGIGSIGIKAAQ
+255 VEVDGIGAKGINSTQ
-270 GEVTVNGNVKASGT
+270 GVVNVNGNVKVSGT

-299 SKVNVKGD
+299 SEVNVKGD

-318 KSGTGLNSNVEVNG
+318 KSSSWKNSKVTVDG
-332 SVTGSSGVT
+332 SVTGSSGVVINNG
-341 TSNDSNVTVGGD
+341 SDVTVGGAV
-353 ITATGGTGLDITLE
+353 TATDGTGLDITLNQLTE
-367 NTTGDGKINLGTLN
+367 QGKINLGTLN
-381 VTKEGETGVLLDV
+381 VKKEGETAILLDV
-394 RKRNIQNIDEL
+394 SKVSIHDIDDF
-405 IQAMPEVNLFEI
+405 IQAIPEVNLFEI

-423 YFGINDGTNRDT
+423 YFGINDGTDEDT
-435 IQGTSILKKEAAD
+435 IKGTGILKNEAAD

-457 HLRAENTSNGT
+457 LLRAENTSNTT

-486 KAVDGYQVKGV
+486 NAVDGYQVKGV

-530 IMKEE
+530 VMKEE
-535 QGGQSAASNEKYSA
+535 QGGQSAASNGENTAAVEKYSA

-555 AGQKQAQQLIKS
+555 AGQKQAQQLIQS

-585 RKTLEAL
+585 RKTLEVL

>member
-31 HRTETYSNNN
+31 HRIETYSNNN
-41 NNVVAAGNEKTNI
+41 KKVVAAGDIELNI
-54 TGDVSVTGDGE
+54 TGDVSVTGNGE
-65 IAVKTSNN
+65 IAVKTSED
-73 AELSLKGNVSA
+73 AKVSVKGSVSV
-84 NGKNT
+84 NGSGT
-89 LGVESS
+89 TGVESTDNSS
-95 ANSSVSVD
+95 AN
-103 GNVSAS
+103 
-109 GESAEGV
+109 
-116 AGHGNSSV
+116 
-124 SVDGNVSASGESAK
+124 
-138 GVVGHDSSSVKVSGD
+138 VSGD
-153 VTAEGRIAPLGVG
+153 ITAEGQSALGIKAG
-166 TERVTSSV
+166 KGASV
-174 TVDGTVKAN
+174 TVDGAVKAN
-183 GSQAV
+183 GQLAV
-188 GINSKGEVTAGGVL
+188 GINSEGEATAGDVL
-202 VEGADSVGVLAN
+202 VKGSDSTGVLASN
-214 KYGRITIN
+214 NGKITIN
-222 NDVKVVERNRGTY
+222 NDVKVVESDRRSDSG
-235 SVPVSGVETERNG
+235 PVSGVEAESNG
-248 QVTVKGN
+248 KVTVKGN
-255 VEVEGIGSIGIKAAQ
+255 VEVDGVASIGIYSTQ
-270 GEVTVNGNVKASGT
+270 GKVTVNGNVKVSGAT
-284 KSNSGDETVGISASS
+284 NNDTNEETVGISAKGSDVS
-299 SKVNVKGD
+299 VKGSVASEGTGIHAQKGDTGSNSIVNV
-307 VTSDGKGIHII
+307 
-318 KSGTGLNSNVEVNG
+318 NG
-332 SVTGSSGVT
+332 NVTGSSGVVT
-341 TSNDSNVTVGGD
+341 NNGSDVTVGGD
-353 ITATGGTGLDITLE
+353 VTATGGTGLDITLE
-367 NTTGDGKINLGTLN
+367 QATGDGKINLGTLN

-394 RKRNIQNIDEL
+394 RKRNIQDIDEL

-435 IQGTSILKKEAAD
+435 IQGTGILKKEAAD

-530 IMKEE
+530 VMKEE

-555 AGQKQAQQLIKS
+555 VGQKQAQQLIKS

>member
-16 ACTNAVSVYAAGGGN
+16 ACTNAVSVYAAGGEN
-31 HRTETYSNNN
+31 HRIETYRSNN
-41 NNVVAAGNEKTNI
+41 NNVVAAGDEHTDI

-65 IAVKTSNN
+65 IAVKTSGN
-73 AELSLKGNVSA
+73 AVLNLKGNVSVEG
-84 NGKNT
+84 NRT
-89 LGVESS
+89 IGVESS
-95 ANSSVSVD
+95 YNSSVSVD

-109 GESAEGV
+109 GGAEYGV
-116 AGHGNSSV
+116 KSY
-124 SVDGNVSASGESAK
+124 
-138 GVVGHDSSSVKVSGD
+138 DSSSVKVSGD
-153 VTAEGRIAPLGVG
+153 ITAEGEKTIGASARDAS
-166 TERVTSSV
+166 SSV
-174 TVDGTVKAN
+174 TVGGTVKAD
-183 GSQAV
+183 GFQAK
-188 GINSKGEVTAGGVL
+188 GIYSEGE
-202 VEGADSVGVLAN
+202 
-214 KYGRITIN
+214 
-222 NDVKVVERNRGTY
+222 
-235 SVPVSGVETERNG
+235 
-248 QVTVKGN
+248 VTVKGN
-255 VEVEGIGSIGIKAAQ
+255 VEVGGIGATGINSTQ
-270 GEVTVNGNVKASGT
+270 GVVNVNGNVKVSGT

-299 SKVNVKGD
+299 SEVNVKGD
-307 VTSDGKGIHII
+307 VTSDGKGIHIF
-318 KSGTGLNSNVEVNG
+318 KSSSWKDSKVTVDG
-332 SVTGSSGVT
+332 SVTGSSGVVINNG
-341 TSNDSNVTVGGD
+341 SDVTVGGAV
-353 ITATGGTGLDITLE
+353 TATDGTGLDITLE
-367 NTTGDGKINLGTLN
+367 HLKEQGKINLGTLN
-381 VTKEGETGVLLDV
+381 VKKEGETAILLDV
-394 RKRNIQNIDEL
+394 SKVSIHDIDDF
-405 IQAMPEVNLFEI
+405 IQAIPEVNLFEI

-423 YFGINDGTNRDT
+423 YFGINDGTDEDT
-435 IQGTSILKKEAAD
+435 IKGTSISKKEAAD

-457 HLRAENTSNGT
+457 HLRAENTSNTT

-486 KAVDGYQVKGV
+486 NAVDGYQVKGV

-530 IMKEE
+530 VMKEE
-535 QGGQSAASNEKYSA
+535 QGGQSAASNEENTAAVEKYSA

>member
-1 MKRKALLVLGLSVTL
+1 MKRKALLVFGLSVTL

-31 HRTETYSNNN
+31 HRIETYSNNN
-41 NNVVAAGNEKTNI
+41 NNVVAAGSEQTDI
-54 TGDVSVTGDGE
+54 TGDVSVTGNDE
-65 IAVKTSNN
+65 TAVKTSDN
-73 AELSLKGNVSA
+73 AKVSVKGNVSA
-84 NGKNT
+84 NGNNT
-89 LGVESS
+89 YGVRSTD
-95 ANSSVSVD
+95 NSSVSVQ

-116 AGHGNSSV
+116 ASRN
-124 SVDGNVSASGESAK
+124 N
-138 GVVGHDSSSVKVSGD
+138 SSVKVSGD
-153 VTAEGRIAPLGVG
+153 VTAEGQRTPTGVDTVKG
-166 TERVTSSV
+166 SSV
-174 TVDGTVKAN
+174 TVDGTVKAV
-183 GSQAV
+183 GSQAT
-188 GINSKGEVTAGGVL
+188 GINSKGDVTAGGVL
-202 VEGADSVGVLAN
+202 VEGADSTGVNAN
-214 KYGRITIN
+214 NGGRITIN
-222 NDVKVVERNRGTY
+222 NDVKVVERDRETY
-235 SVPVSGVETERNG
+235 NGPVSGVKTESNG
-248 QVTVKGN
+248 KVTVKGN
-255 VEVEGIGSIGIKAAQ
+255 VAVDGIGAMGINSTQ
-270 GEVTVNGNVKASGT
+270 GVVNVNGNVKVSGT

-299 SKVNVKGD
+299 SEVNVKGD
-307 VTSDGKGIHII
+307 VTSDGKGLHII
-318 KSGTGLNSNVEVNG
+318 KSSSWKNSKVTVDG
-332 SVTGSSGVT
+332 SVTGSSGVVINNG
-341 TSNDSNVTVGGD
+341 SDVTVGGD
-353 ITATGGTGLDITLE
+353 VTATDGTGLDITLNE
-367 NTTGDGKINLGTLN
+367 LTGQGKINLGTLN

-394 RKRNIQNIDEL
+394 SKVSIYDIEGF

-423 YFGINDGTNRDT
+423 YFGINDGTNGDT
-435 IQGTSILKKEAAD
+435 IKGTGILKKEAAD

-468 ISLEHTKATE
+468 ISLEHEKAAE

-530 IMKEE
+530 VMKEE

-555 AGQKQAQQLIKS
+555 AGQKQAQQLITS

>member
-1 MKRKALLVLGLSVTL
+1 MYVQWIYQTERRFDLKRKALLVLGLSVTL

-31 HRTETYSNNN
+31 HRIETYSSN
-41 NNVVAAGNEKTNI
+41 NNVVAAGDEKTDI
-54 TGDVSVTGDGE
+54 TGDVSVTGNDE
-65 IAVKTSNN
+65 IAVKTSDN
-73 AELSLKGNVSA
+73 AVLNLKGNVSV
-84 NGKNT
+84 NGSGT
-89 LGVESS
+89 TGVEST
-95 ANSSVSVD
+95 
-103 GNVSAS
+103 
-109 GESAEGV
+109 
-116 AGHGNSSV
+116 GNSS
-124 SVDGNVSASGESAK
+124 A
-138 GVVGHDSSSVKVSGD
+138 KVSGGI
-153 VTAEGRIAPLGVG
+153 TAEGQGSLGVSSEKG
-166 TERVTSSV
+166 SSV
-174 TVDGTVKAN
+174 TVDGTVKAA
-183 GSQAV
+183 GSRAV

-202 VEGADSVGVLAN
+202 VEGADSTGVLAN
-214 KYGRITIN
+214 NGGSITIN
-222 NDVKVVERNRGTY
+222 NDVKVVERNRGTN
-235 SVPVSGVETERNG
+235 SVPVSGVETESNG

-255 VEVEGIGSIGIKAAQ
+255 VEVDGIGSIGIKAAQ

-284 KSNSGDETVGISASS
+284 KSNSGDETVGISVSS
-299 SKVNVKGD
+299 SEVNVKGD

-318 KSGTGLNSNVEVNG
+318 KSSSWKDSKVTVDG
-332 SVTGSSGVT
+332 SVTGSSGVVINNG
-341 TSNDSNVTVGGD
+341 SDVTVGGAV
-353 ITATGGTGLDITLE
+353 TATDGTGLDITLNVLTE
-367 NTTGDGKINLGTLN
+367 QGKINLGTLN
-381 VTKEGETGVLLDV
+381 VKKEGETAILLDV
-394 RKRNIQNIDEL
+394 SKVSIHDIDDF
-405 IQAMPEVNLFEI
+405 IQAIPEVNLFEI

-530 IMKEE
+530 VMKEE

-555 AGQKQAQQLIKS
+555 VGQKQAQQLIKS

>member
-31 HRTETYSNNN
+31 HRIETYSNNN
-41 NNVVAAGNEKTNI
+41 KKVVAAGDIELNI
-54 TGDVSVTGDGE
+54 TGDVSVTGNGE
-65 IAVKTSNN
+65 IAVKTSED
-73 AELSLKGNVSA
+73 AKVSVKGSVSV
-84 NGKNT
+84 NGSGT
-89 LGVESS
+89 TGVESTDNSS
-95 ANSSVSVD
+95 AN
-103 GNVSAS
+103 
-109 GESAEGV
+109 
-116 AGHGNSSV
+116 
-124 SVDGNVSASGESAK
+124 
-138 GVVGHDSSSVKVSGD
+138 VSGD
-153 VTAEGRIAPLGVG
+153 ITAEGQSALGIKAG
-166 TERVTSSV
+166 KGASV
-174 TVDGTVKAN
+174 TVDGAVKAN
-183 GSQAV
+183 GQLAV
-188 GINSKGEVTAGGVL
+188 GINSEGEATAGDVL
-202 VEGADSVGVLAN
+202 VKGSDSTGVLASN
-214 KYGRITIN
+214 NGKITIN
-222 NDVKVVERNRGTY
+222 NDVKVVESDRRSDSG
-235 SVPVSGVETERNG
+235 PVSGVEAESNG
-248 QVTVKGN
+248 KVTVKGN
-255 VEVEGIGSIGIKAAQ
+255 VEVDGIGAMGINSTQ
-270 GEVTVNGNVKASGT
+270 GVVNVNGNVKASGT
-284 KSNSGDETVGISASS
+284 PQNNQAGETVGISAKGSNI
-299 SKVNVKGD
+299 NVKGN

-318 KSGTGLNSNVEVNG
+318 KSGTGLNSIVEVNG
-332 SVTGSSGVT
+332 SVTGSSGVVT
-341 TSNDSNVTVGGD
+341 NNGSDVTVGGD
-353 ITATGGTGLDITLE
+353 VTATGGTGLDITLE
-367 NTTGDGKINLGTLN
+367 QATGDGKINLGTLN

-394 RKRNIQNIDEL
+394 RKRNIQDIDEL

-435 IQGTSILKKEAAD
+435 IQGTGILKKEAAD

-530 IMKEE
+530 VMKEE

-555 AGQKQAQQLIKS
+555 VGQKQAQQLIKS

>member
-31 HRTETYSNNN
+31 HRIETYRSNN
-41 NNVVAAGNEKTNI
+41 NNVVAAGDEQTDI

-65 IAVKTSNN
+65 TAVKTSGN
-73 AELSLKGNVSA
+73 AVLNLKGNVSVE
-84 NGKNT
+84 GDRT
-89 LGVESS
+89 IGVESS
-95 ANSSVSVD
+95 YNSSVSVD

-109 GESAEGV
+109 RGAEYGV
-116 AGHGNSSV
+116 KSY
-124 SVDGNVSASGESAK
+124 
-138 GVVGHDSSSVKVSGD
+138 DSSSVKVSGD
-153 VTAEGRIAPLGVG
+153 ITAEGDKTTGASARDAS
-166 TERVTSSV
+166 SSV
-174 TVDGTVKAN
+174 TVGGTVKAD
-183 GSQAV
+183 GLKAK
-188 GINSKGEVTAGGVL
+188 GIYSEGE
-202 VEGADSVGVLAN
+202 
-214 KYGRITIN
+214 
-222 NDVKVVERNRGTY
+222 
-235 SVPVSGVETERNG
+235 
-248 QVTVKGN
+248 VTVKGN
-255 VEVEGIGSIGIKAAQ
+255 VEVDGIGAMGINSTQ
-270 GEVTVNGNVKASGT
+270 GVVNVNGNVKVSGN

-299 SKVNVKGD
+299 SEVNVKGD
-307 VTSDGKGIHII
+307 VTSDGKGIHIT
-318 KSGTGLNSNVEVNG
+318 KSSSWKNSKVTVDG
-332 SVTGSSGVT
+332 SVTGSSGVVINNG
-341 TSNDSNVTVGGD
+341 SDVTVGGAV
-353 ITATGGTGLDITLE
+353 TATDGTGLDITLNHLTE
-367 NTTGDGKINLGTLN
+367 QGKINLGTLN
-381 VTKEGETGVLLDV
+381 VKKEGETAILLDV
-394 RKRNIQNIDEL
+394 SKVSIHDIDDF
-405 IQAMPEVNLFEI
+405 IQAIPEVNLFEI

-423 YFGINDGTNRDT
+423 YFGINDGTDEDT
-435 IQGTSILKKEAAD
+435 IKGTGILKNEAAD

-457 HLRAENTSNGT
+457 LLRAENTSNTT

-486 KAVDGYQVKGV
+486 NAVDGYQVKGV

-530 IMKEE
+530 VMKEE
-535 QGGQSAASNEKYSA
+535 QGGQSAASNEENTAAVEKYSA

-555 AGQKQAQQLIKS
+555 AGQKRAQQLIQS

>member
-31 HRTETYSNNN
+31 HRIEAYSNNN
-41 NNVVAAGNEKTNI
+41 NMVKVAGDEETDI
-54 TGDVSVTGDGE
+54 SGDVSVTGYGE
-65 IAVKTSNN
+65 IAVQTFDN
-73 AELSLKGNVSA
+73 AKVSVKGNVSVE
-84 NGKNT
+84 GDKT
-89 LGVESS
+89 KGVESNF
-95 ANSSVSVD
+95 NSSVSVQ

-116 AGHGNSSV
+116 AGCGN
-124 SVDGNVSASGESAK
+124 
-138 GVVGHDSSSVKVSGD
+138 SSVKVSGD
-153 VTAEGRIAPLGVG
+153 ITAEGEKTIGASARDAS
-166 TERVTSSV
+166 SSV
-174 TVDGTVKAN
+174 TVGGTVKAD
-183 GSQAV
+183 GLKAK
-188 GINSKGEVTAGGVL
+188 GIYSEGE
-202 VEGADSVGVLAN
+202 
-214 KYGRITIN
+214 
-222 NDVKVVERNRGTY
+222 
-235 SVPVSGVETERNG
+235 
-248 QVTVKGN
+248 VTVKGN
-255 VEVEGIGSIGIKAAQ
+255 VEVDGIGATGINSTQ
-270 GEVTVNGNVKASGT
+270 GVVNVNGNVKVSGT

-299 SKVNVKGD
+299 SEVNVKGD
-307 VTSDGKGIHII
+307 VTSDGKGIHIF
-318 KSGTGLNSNVEVNG
+318 KSSSWKDSKVTVDG
-332 SVTGSSGVT
+332 SVTGSSGVVINNG
-341 TSNDSNVTVGGD
+341 SDVTVGGAV
-353 ITATGGTGLDITLE
+353 TATDGTGLDITLNVLTE
-367 NTTGDGKINLGTLN
+367 QGKINLGTLN
-381 VTKEGETGVLLDV
+381 VKKEGETAILLDV
-394 RKRNIQNIDEL
+394 SKVSIHDIDDF
-405 IQAMPEVNLFEI
+405 IQAIPEVNLFEI

-423 YFGINDGTNRDT
+423 YFGINDGTNGDT
-435 IQGTSILKKEAAD
+435 IKGTSILKKEAAD
-448 KILKQKVNY
+448 QILKQKVNY

-535 QGGQSAASNEKYSA
+535 QGGQSAASNEENTAAVEKYSA

>member
-31 HRTETYSNNN
+31 HRIETYSSN
-41 NNVVAAGNEKTNI
+41 NNVVAAGDVEENI

-65 IAVKTSNN
+65 IAVKTSDN
-73 AELSLKGNVSA
+73 AKVNLKGNVSV
-84 NGKNT
+84 NGSGT
-89 LGVESS
+89 TGVEST
-95 ANSSVSVD
+95 
-103 GNVSAS
+103 
-109 GESAEGV
+109 
-116 AGHGNSSV
+116 GNSSA
-124 SVDGNVSASGESAK
+124 NVSG
-138 GVVGHDSSSVKVSGD
+138 GI
-153 VTAEGRIAPLGVG
+153 TAEGQGPLGVSSEKG
-166 TERVTSSV
+166 SSV
-174 TVDGTVKAN
+174 TVDGTVKAA
-183 GSQAV
+183 GSRAV

-202 VEGADSVGVLAN
+202 VEGADSTGVLAN
-214 KYGRITIN
+214 NDGRITIN
-222 NDVKVVERNRGTY
+222 NDVKVVERDRGTH
-235 SVPVSGVETERNG
+235 SVPVSGVETESNG

-255 VEVEGIGSIGIKAAQ
+255 VEVDGIGSIGIKAAQ

-299 SKVNVKGD
+299 SEVNVKGD
-307 VTSDGKGIHII
+307 VISDGKGIHIF
-318 KSGTGLNSNVEVNG
+318 KSSSWKDSKVTVDG
-332 SVTGSSGVT
+332 SVTGSSGVVINNG
-341 TSNDSNVTVGGD
+341 SDVTVGGAV
-353 ITATGGTGLDITLE
+353 TATDGTGLDITLNVLTE
-367 NTTGDGKINLGTLN
+367 QGKINLGTLN
-381 VTKEGETGVLLDV
+381 VKKEGETAILLDV
-394 RKRNIQNIDEL
+394 SKVSIHDIDDF
-405 IQAMPEVNLFEI
+405 IQAIPEVNLFEI

-423 YFGINDGTNRDT
+423 YFGINDGTDRDT
-435 IQGTSILKKEAAD
+435 IKGTGISKKEAAD

-530 IMKEE
+530 VMKEE
-535 QGGQSAASNEKYSA
+535 QGGQSAASSSLA
-549 SFVKYA
+549 AAVKYA
-555 AGQKQAQQLIKS
+555 VGQKQAQQIINS

>member
-16 ACTNAVSVYAAGGGN
+16 ACTNAVSVYAAGEGN
-31 HRTETYSNNN
+31 HRIETYSNNN
-41 NNVVAAGNEKTNI
+41 NKVVATGDVEENI
-54 TGDVSVTGDGE
+54 TGDVSVTGDNE
-65 IAVKTSNN
+65 IAVKTSDN
-73 AELSLKGNVSA
+73 AKVSVKGNVSA
-84 NGKNT
+84 NGNNT
-89 LGVESS
+89 FGVWSTD
-95 ANSSVSVD
+95 NSSVSVQ

-116 AGHGNSSV
+116 ASRRN
-124 SVDGNVSASGESAK
+124 
-138 GVVGHDSSSVKVSGD
+138 SSVKVSGD
-153 VTAEGRIAPLGVG
+153 VTAEGGITPSGVDAVKG
-166 TERVTSSV
+166 SSV

-188 GINSKGEVTAGGVL
+188 GINSKGLVTAGGVL
-202 VEGADSVGVLAN
+202 VNGSDSTGVNAN
-214 KYGRITIN
+214 NGGSITIN
-222 NDVKVVERNRGTY
+222 NDVKVVESNRGKY
-235 SVPVSGVETERNG
+235 SGPVSGVEAESNG
-248 QVTVKGN
+248 KVTVKGN
-255 VEVEGIGSIGIKAAQ
+255 VEVDGIGAMGINSTQ
-270 GEVTVNGNVKASGT
+270 GVVNVNGNVKVSGT
-284 KSNSGDETVGISASS
+284 PQNNQNEETVGISAKGSNIS
-299 SKVNVKGD
+299 VKGN
-307 VTSDGKGIHII
+307 VASDGKGIHII
-318 KSGTGLNSNVEVNG
+318 KSDTGLNSIVEVNG
-332 SVTGSSGVT
+332 SVTGSSGVVT
-341 TSNDSNVTVGGD
+341 NNGSDVTVGGD
-353 ITATGGTGLDITLE
+353 VTATGGTGLDITME
-367 NTTGDGKINLGTLN
+367 EATGRGIINLGTLN

-394 RKRNIQNIDEL
+394 RKRDIQDIDEL

-435 IQGTSILKKEAAD
+435 IKGTGILKKEAAD

-457 HLRAENTSNGT
+457 HLRTENTSNGT
-468 ISLEHTKATE
+468 ISLEHEKAAE

-497 SAGKATVIDNGD
+497 SAGKAAVIDNGD

-530 IMKEE
+530 VMKEE

>member
-1 MKRKALLVLGLSVTL
+1 MKRKALLILGLSVTL

-31 HRTETYSNNN
+31 HRIEAYSNNN
-41 NNVVAAGNEKTNI
+41 NNKVKVAGNEETDI
-54 TGDVSVTGDGE
+54 SGDVSVTGYGE
-65 IAVKTSNN
+65 IAVQTFDN
-73 AELSLKGNVSA
+73 AKVSVKGNVSVE
-84 NGKNT
+84 GDKT
-89 LGVESS
+89 KGVESNF
-95 ANSSVSVD
+95 NSSVSVQ

-116 AGHGNSSV
+116 AGCGN
-124 SVDGNVSASGESAK
+124 
-138 GVVGHDSSSVKVSGD
+138 SSVKVSGGI
-153 VTAEGRIAPLGVG
+153 TAEGQGPLGVSSEKG
-166 TERVTSSV
+166 SSV
-174 TVDGTVKAN
+174 TVDGTVKAA
-183 GSQAV
+183 GSRAV

-202 VEGADSVGVLAN
+202 VEGADSTGVLAN
-214 KYGRITIN
+214 NSGRITIN

-235 SVPVSGVETERNG
+235 SGPVSGVEAESNG
-248 QVTVKGN
+248 KVTVKGN
-255 VEVEGIGSIGIKAAQ
+255 VEVVGIGAMGINSTQ
-270 GEVTVNGNVKASGT
+270 GVVNVNGNVKVSGT
-284 KSNSGDETVGISASS
+284 PQNNQNEETVGISAKGSNIS
-299 SKVNVKGD
+299 VKGN
-307 VTSDGKGIHII
+307 VASDGKGIHII
-318 KSGTGLNSNVEVNG
+318 KSGTGLNSIVEVNG
-332 SVTGSSGVT
+332 SVTGSSGVVT
-341 TSNDSNVTVGGD
+341 NNGSDVTVGGD
-353 ITATGGTGLDITLE
+353 VTATGGTGLDITME
-367 NTTGDGKINLGTLN
+367 EATGRGIINLGTLN

-394 RKRNIQNIDEL
+394 RKRNIQDIDEL

-468 ISLEHTKATE
+468 ISLDHTKATE

-530 IMKEE
+530 VMKEE

-555 AGQKQAQQLIKS
+555 VGQKQAQQLIKS

>member
-31 HRTETYSNNN
+31 HRIETYRSNNN
-41 NNVVAAGNEKTNI
+41 KVKVAGNEETDI
-54 TGDVSVTGDGE
+54 SGDVSVTEYGE
-65 IAVKTSNN
+65 IAVQTFDN
-73 AELSLKGNVSA
+73 AKVSVKGNVSVE
-84 NGKNT
+84 GDKT
-89 LGVESS
+89 KGVESNF
-95 ANSSVSVD
+95 NSSVSVQ

-116 AGHGNSSV
+116 AGCGN
-124 SVDGNVSASGESAK
+124 
-138 GVVGHDSSSVKVSGD
+138 SSVKVSGD
-153 VTAEGRIAPLGVG
+153 ITAEGEKTIGASARDAS
-166 TERVTSSV
+166 SSV
-174 TVDGTVKAN
+174 TVGGTVKAD
-183 GSQAV
+183 GLKAK
-188 GINSKGEVTAGGVL
+188 GIYSEGE
-202 VEGADSVGVLAN
+202 
-214 KYGRITIN
+214 
-222 NDVKVVERNRGTY
+222 
-235 SVPVSGVETERNG
+235 
-248 QVTVKGN
+248 VTVKGN
-255 VEVEGIGSIGIKAAQ
+255 VEVDGIGATGINSTQ
-270 GEVTVNGNVKASGT
+270 GVVNVNGNVKVSGT

-299 SKVNVKGD
+299 SEVNVKGD
-307 VTSDGKGIHII
+307 VTSDGKGIHIF
-318 KSGTGLNSNVEVNG
+318 KSSSWKDSKVTVDG
-332 SVTGSSGVT
+332 SVTGSSGVVINNG
-341 TSNDSNVTVGGD
+341 SDVTVGGVV
-353 ITATGGTGLDITLE
+353 TATDGTGLDITL
-367 NTTGDGKINLGTLN
+367 NQLTGQGKINLGTLN
-381 VTKEGETGVLLDV
+381 VKKEGETAILLDV
-394 RKRNIQNIDEL
+394 SKVSLKDIEGL

-423 YFGINDGTNRDT
+423 YFGINDGTDGDT
-435 IQGTSILKKEAAD
+435 ISRTSISKKEAAD
-448 KILKQKVNY
+448 QILKQKVNY

-530 IMKEE
+530 IVKEE

>member
-1 MKRKALLVLGLSVTL
+1 MKRKVLLVLGLSVTL

-31 HRTETYSNNN
+31 HRIETYSNNN
-41 NNVVAAGNEKTNI
+41 KKVVAAGDIELNI
-54 TGDVSVTGDGE
+54 TGDVSVTGNGE
-65 IAVKTSNN
+65 IAVKTSED
-73 AELSLKGNVSA
+73 AKVSVKGNVSV
-84 NGKNT
+84 NGSWT
-89 LGVESS
+89 TGVESTDNSS
-95 ANSSVSVD
+95 AN
-103 GNVSAS
+103 
-109 GESAEGV
+109 
-116 AGHGNSSV
+116 
-124 SVDGNVSASGESAK
+124 
-138 GVVGHDSSSVKVSGD
+138 VSGD
-153 VTAEGRIAPLGVG
+153 ITAEGQSALGIKAG
-166 TERVTSSV
+166 KGASV
-174 TVDGTVKAN
+174 TVDGAVKAN
-183 GSQAV
+183 GQLAV
-188 GINSKGEVTAGGVL
+188 GINSEGEATAGDVL
-202 VEGADSVGVLAN
+202 VKGSDSTGVLASN
-214 KYGRITIN
+214 NGKITIN
-222 NDVKVVERNRGTY
+222 NDVKVVESDRRSDSG
-235 SVPVSGVETERNG
+235 PVSGVETASNG
-248 QVTVKGN
+248 KVTVKGN
-255 VEVEGIGSIGIKAAQ
+255 VEVDGIGAMGINSTQ
-270 GEVTVNGNVKASGT
+270 GVVNVNGNVKVSGT
-284 KSNSGDETVGISASS
+284 PQNNQNEETVGISAKGSNIS
-299 SKVNVKGD
+299 VKGN
-307 VTSDGKGIHII
+307 VASDGKGIHII
-318 KSGTGLNSNVEVNG
+318 KSGTGLNSIVEVNG
-332 SVTGSSGVT
+332 NVTGSSGVVINNG
-341 TSNDSNVTVGGD
+341 SDVTVGGD
-353 ITATGGTGLDITLE
+353 VTATGGTGLDITLKDAA
-367 NTTGDGKINLGTLN
+367 GHGKINLGTLN

-394 RKRNIQNIDEL
+394 RKRDIQDIDEL

-423 YFGINDGTNRDT
+423 YFGINDGTNSDT
-435 IQGTSILKKEAAD
+435 IKGTGILKKEAAD
-448 KILKQKVNY
+448 QILKQKVNY
-457 HLRAENTSNGT
+457 HLRTENTSNGT
-468 ISLEHTKATE
+468 ISLEHEKATE

-555 AGQKQAQQLIKS
+555 VGQKQAQQLIKS